1 MSSTNSYLPPQSS
14 TPFADQRFKLP
25 RHFVF
30 IEMVLFSLI
39 STLMIFAWL
48 PAILSIF
55 TYNMVLPSALRAALF
70 LNVTA
75 VCLILLILFM
85 KRELR
90 SVEFII
96 NDEVVVRK
104 GLTSLRQIRIAAIQ
118 TVSFVKFPVTGGVIV
133 IETSRG
139 SLTVP
144 LMLADI
150 TRFVTILEHVCR
162 HSEGT
167 FRFSSTQFNDLMR
180 IAKRTEDKQKRASAM
195 FGPLLSISITLLPV
209 NVFVGAVFW
218 DMSIVPLMMWSITG
232 PLFPIVFYSVTN
244 GILLVSEK
252 RREGSG
258 SVVDQHLQV
267 VRVYG
272 VSGYMFGSL
281 YLISGIMFK
290 ALVL

>member
-1 MSSTNSYLPPQSS
+1 MNSPNSSLPPQSS

-55 TYNMVLPSALRAALF
+55 TYNTVLPSALRAALF

-75 VCLILLILFM
+75 VSLVLLILFM

-96 NDEVVVRK
+96 NDEVIVRK
-104 GLTSLRQIRIAAIQ
+104 GLTSLRQIRVSAIQ
-118 TVSFVKFPVTGGVIV
+118 TITMLKFPVTGGVIV
-133 IETSRG
+133 IETPGG

-144 LMLADI
+144 LMLANI
-150 TRFVTILEHVCR
+150 SRFVTVLEQVCR
-162 HSEGT
+162 HSEGA
-167 FRFSSTQFNDLMR
+167 FRFSSTQLDDLMR
-180 IAKRTEDKQKRASAM
+180 IAKRTENRQQRASTM
-195 FGPLLSISITLLPV
+195 FGPLLSICITLLPV

-232 PLFPIVFYSVTN
+232 PLFPIVFYSLTSAVLIA
-244 GILLVSEK
+244 GEK
-252 RREGSG
+252 RREASKD
-258 SVVDQHLQV
+258 SVDQHMQV

-272 VSGYMFGSL
+272 VAGYVLGSL
-281 YLISGIMFK
+281 YLLSGIMFK